1 MKGQYGDHLRASE
14 VRDVLVMYMK
24 KQGWDQDKD
33 KSIDKAKS
41 ADQEKEKD
49 SVDDVSQTKSS
60 VSSSLVSEVSTGVS
74 GLSVHD
80 RSCVCIPP
88 DDGLYSLALAIE
100 KNATTTTTSV
110 TTNTSTSSSS
120 GSGSSGSGCVAG
132 PTSTSTSSSSLISPP
147 PPPSTSSLDELTVY
161 EDDDDGEGEGGD
173 VGSRGGGTVGG
184 VWMPAVGGSGA
195 WSGSSGVRSGIAT
208 SGSGSGS
215 SNSSGVGGFQRAAN
229 GQGPALLSIVAGENN
244 NRPGMRGSSS
254 VGGWGVDKGT
264 IWRPTSLPSA
274 NPTPVSK
281 TGVSAG
287 GKNNNKS
294 DKQKTTTS
302 SSATTKSSSSAS
314 SSSPSIAM
322 AITVRKEDLMKTLL
336 KKFTPY
342 FAIVGPN
349 GQAQISSGRLPTIQ
363 VAVEAR
369 MGNKVVTHIR
379 GLELFGVDVV
389 GLAKDCQKRFACA
402 ATTGPVVEKG
412 GNVC

>member
-24 KQGWDQDKD
+24 KQGWDHDKD
-33 KSIDKAKS
+33 KCIDKATS

-49 SVDDVSQTKSS
+49 SVHIVSQTQSS
-60 VSSSLVSEVSTGVS
+60 VSSSLVSEVCAGVS

-88 DDGLYSLALAIE
+88 GDGLYSLALVIE
-100 KNATTTTTSV
+100 KNAVTTTTTASA

-120 GSGSSGSGCVAG
+120 GSGSNGSGSVAR
-132 PTSTSTSSSSLISPP
+132 PTSTSSSSLISPP
-147 PPPSTSSLDELTVY
+147 PPSPSTSSLDELTVY

-195 WSGSSGVRSGIAT
+195 WSGSSGGVRSGIAT
-208 SGSGSGS
+208 SGSN
-215 SNSSGVGGFQRAAN
+215 SNGVGGFQRAAN

-254 VGGWGVDKGT
+254 VGGWGVDKGA

-274 NPTPVSK
+274 NPTTPATK

-287 GKNNNKS
+287 GKINSKS
-294 DKQKTTTS
+294 DKQIP
-302 SSATTKSSSSAS
+302 TKSSTTIASSAS

-336 KKFTPY
+336 KKLTPY

-349 GQAQISSGRLPTIQ
+349 GQAQISSGRLPTVQ

>member
-1 MKGQYGDHLRASE
+1 M
-14 VRDVLVMYMK
+14 MYMK
-24 KQGWDQDKD
+24 KQGWDLDKN
-33 KSIDKAKS
+33 KSIDKAKI

-49 SVDDVSQTKSS
+49 SVDVVSQTQSS

-100 KNATTTTTSV
+100 KNAAAITATA
-110 TTNTSTSSSS
+110 TTNTSISSSSS
-120 GSGSSGSGCVAG
+120 GSGSVPG
-132 PTSTSTSSSSLISPP
+132 PTSTSSSLISPP

-195 WSGSSGVRSGIAT
+195 WSGSSGGVRSGVAT
-208 SGSGSGS
+208 CGS
-215 SNSSGVGGFQRAAN
+215 SISSSSNGSSSSSGVGGFQRAAN

-244 NRPGMRGSSS
+244 NRPGMRGRSS
-254 VGGWGVDKGT
+254 VGGWGVDKGA

-274 NPTPVSK
+274 NTTNQASK
-281 TGVSAG
+281 TGASVG
-287 GKNNNKS
+287 GKKNSKS
-294 DKQKTTTS
+294 DKQKP
-302 SSATTKSSSSAS
+302 TKSSTTIASSAS
-314 SSSPSIAM
+314 TSPSIAM

-336 KKFTPY
+336 KKLTPY

-349 GQAQISSGRLPTIQ
+349 GQAQISSGRLPTVQ

-379 GLELFGVDVV
+379 GLELFGVDAV

-412 GNVC
+412 GNIC